1 MMIAGIFYCWR
12 RQRQRQQHPRDSI
25 HGGSGGVGNNG
36 GFVPISMQRY
46 EDEARMNLVGGE
58 APMTPTEEKTQ
69 LPSTMS
75 VEMAEVFCEVAHGY
89 QPQMEDEMELREG
102 DVVYLIFQ
110 LDDGW
115 GYGLNLASSTPGVF
129 PLVCVV
135 QAREELLEQ
144 LLLPSSSSS
153 SSNHVHNEKTLIE
166 EEEEEHQ
173 DPERASM
180 LSPNGNNSA
189 IPSPL
194 SSCNTSISNSALAA
208 RMQEFRDNVRRSIS
222 IGSLKRISRQ
232 PRPMPPVQVHHHDTM
247 PTRRVSS
254 IHRPLSPPLLSAP
267 PVTSSSSSSSTPT
280 TTTTTSRYALDAN
293 SQVHPLPPPP
303 PSSTTTTTGEAYEM
317 HHTILPH

>member
-1 MMIAGIFYCWR
+1 MIIAGLFYCWR
-12 RQRQRQQHPRDSI
+12 RRQRHHPRDSI
-25 HGGSGGVGNNG
+25 HGGGGGVGNNG
-36 GFVPISMQRY
+36 GFVPVSMQRY

-58 APMTPTEEKTQ
+58 ALMTPTEEKTQ

-144 LLLPSSSSS
+144 LLLPSSSTSS
-153 SSNHVHNEKTLIE
+153 SSNHVLHNEKTLIE
-166 EEEEEHQ
+166 EEEEE

-180 LSPNGNNSA
+180 LSPNGNMST

-254 IHRPLSPPLLSAP
+254 IHQPLSPPLLSAP
-267 PVTSSSSSSSTPT
+267 PVTSSSSSSS
-280 TTTTTSRYALDAN
+280 SRFALDAN
-293 SQVHPLPPPP
+293 SQGHPLPQPP
-303 PSSTTTTTGEAYEM
+303 PSSTTTTTTTGEAYEM

>member
-1 MMIAGIFYCWR
+1 MVAVAIVVAGIFFCWR
-12 RQRQRQQHPRDSI
+12 RQQQQHQGDSI
-25 HGGSGGVGNNG
+25 HGGNHG
-36 GFVPISMQRY
+36 GFVPITMQRH

-69 LPSTMS
+69 LPSPMS
-75 VEMAEVFCEVAHGY
+75 VEMAEVFCEAVHGY

-115 GYGLNLASSTPGVF
+115 GYGLNLASSAPGVF

-144 LLLPSSSSS
+144 LLLPSSSQSS
-153 SSNHVHNEKTLIE
+153 VNHVLNEKTLIE
-166 EEEEEHQ
+166 EEEEEQ
-173 DPERASM
+173 EDPERASM
-180 LSPNGNNSA
+180 LSPSGNNST

-194 SSCNTSISNSALAA
+194 SSSSNTSISNSALAA

-254 IHRPLSPPLLSAP
+254 IHQPISPALLSAP
-267 PVTSSSSSSSTPT
+267 PVTSSSSSSI
-280 TTTTTSRYALDAN
+280 TTTTTSRFALDAN
-293 SQVHPLPPPP
+293 PQVHPPQPPT
-303 PSSTTTTTGEAYEM
+303 SSTTTTTTTGEAYEM